1 MLKVP
6 ALFLPSLLKLCL
18 VFVAILFCFNLI
30 FLSPVF
36 AATEIPI
43 EVKVS
48 LGNSAG
54 ELRFFPNNLEFQA
67 GKTYQLVLSNPS
79 PTKHYFTAK
88 DFADASW
95 TKKVDTGK
103 VEVKGAIH
111 ELEIRSDGSAQWVLV
126 PMKTGSFELHCS
138 VSGHA
143 EAGMTGKIAI
153 VNRLSA

>member
-1 MLKVP
+1 MLKIP
-6 ALFLPSLLKLCL
+6 ASFLPSLLKLCL
-18 VFVAILFCFNLI
+18 IFVAILFCCNLVV
-30 FLSPVF
+30 LPPVF
-36 AATEIPI
+36 AATENPI

-54 ELRFFPNNLEFQA
+54 ELRFFPNSLEFRA
-67 GKTYQLVLSNPS
+67 GKTYKLVLSNPS
-79 PTKHYFTAK
+79 PIKHYFTAK

-103 VEVKGAIH
+103 VEVKGAIR
-111 ELEIRSDGSAQWVLV
+111 ELEIRSNGSAEWVFV
-126 PMKTGSFELHCS
+126 PMKTGTFELHCS

-153 VNRLSA
+153 VNS